1 MEINK
6 MEKKSPAI
14 VYSCYHQISREGENF
29 VTEHVLSYQISG
41 SLILN
46 DGSKDYNPEAGSFR
60 LIRRNQ
66 LMKFVKIPPENAEFK
81 SISIYLDKKTL
92 RNFSNEYDLN
102 VTEKFQGPS
111 VIDLKTSPL
120 LKNYCNSLLEH
131 QLDGSLENQEL
142 MELKIKE
149 GLLLILQKNPELKN
163 TLFDF
168 TEPFKI
174 NLEDFMNNNYH
185 FNVPLERFAYLTGRS
200 LATFKRDFLKTF
212 GTSPGRWLQHKRL
225 EQAHIL
231 ITEKGKKASLIY
243 LDLGFIDLSHFSFA
257 YKKMYGL
264 PPSKQIYK
272 H

>member
-6 MEKKSPAI
+6 IVKKSSAI

-46 DGSKDYNPEAGSFR
+46 DGSKDYTPEAGSFR

-66 LMKFVKIPPENAEFK
+66 LMKFVKIPPKDSEFK
-81 SISIYLDKKTL
+81 SISIYLDKMTL
-92 RNFSNEYDLN
+92 QNFSNEYNLN
-102 VTEKFQGPS
+102 AVEKFQGPS
-111 VIDLKTSPL
+111 VIDLKTNAL
-120 LKNYCNSLLEH
+120 LKNYCNSLVEY
-131 QLDGSLENQEL
+131 QLDGSLENQQL

-149 GLLLILQKNPELKN
+149 GLLLILQTNSEIKN

-185 FNVPLERFAYLTGRS
+185 FNVNLERFAYLTGRS

-212 GTSPGRWLQHKRL
+212 GTSPRRWLQHKRL
-225 EQAHIL
+225 QQAHYL
-231 ITEKGKKASLIY
+231 ITEKGEKASLIY
-243 LDLGFIDLSHFSFA
+243 LDLGFEDLSHFSFA
-257 YKKMYGL
+257 YKKMYGVS
-264 PPSKQIYK
+264 PSKQI
-272 H
+272 